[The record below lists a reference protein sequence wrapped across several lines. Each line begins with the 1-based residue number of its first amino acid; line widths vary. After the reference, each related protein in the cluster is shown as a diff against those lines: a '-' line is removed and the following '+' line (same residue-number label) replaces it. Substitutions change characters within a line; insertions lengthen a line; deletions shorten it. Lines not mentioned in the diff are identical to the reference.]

1 MRVMRGLAHF
11 AVVAVTVL
19 TLMLGAAV
27 AVSAHSGT
35 FGSSHGTSTVSILD
49 NHIDFSFLKGKQ
61 SGDGQGS
68 NGHQGDGCDGNND
81 HHDHGTPGHKHHP
94 CGNKGDDTD

>member
-1 MRVMRGLAHF
+1 MRGLAHF

-27 AVSAHSGT
+27 GVSAHSGT

-49 NHIDFSFLKGKQ
+49 NHIDFSFLKEKQ
-61 SGDGQGS
+61 SGDGQG
-68 NGHQGDGCDGNND
+68 NDGHGQECGQKGHHEDATSGHDDHDCGDKAD
-81 HHDHGTPGHKHHP
+81 
-94 CGNKGDDTD
+94 KGGRH